1 MECSAEYLAPSG
13 CKMQLH
19 APSEAYGMSAEKQRK
34 TLQRVVT
41 HQLIILENQPSQ
53 MIEEIKFQDGV
64 GGSGS
69 SSGHDQG
76 KHLNVQILLAQ
87 GSSCP

>member
-1 MECSAEYLAPSG
+1 MFEHDCCGKKEDIYKVMECSAEYLAPSG

-41 HQLIILENQPSQ
+41 H
-53 MIEEIKFQDGV
+53 
-64 GGSGS
+64 
-69 SSGHDQG
+69 
-76 KHLNVQILLAQ
+76 
-87 GSSCP
+87 